1 MRLSLGDAHPAAWLA
16 AHLRILQLPPAK
28 KTDVF
33 LVDTTGTVYPDDPRK
48 KTCCAKLCM
57 FLNAALSILT
67 GGRPYEVIRTTA
79 ATRDGS

>member
-33 LVDTTGTVYPDDPRK
+33 PPLVDTTGTVYPDDPRK
-48 KTCCAKLCM
+48 KTCCAKFRK
-57 FLNAALSILT
+57 FLNSYLSILAET
-67 GGRPYEVIRTTA
+67 FIQQILNVLHLVFL
-79 ATRDGS
+79 